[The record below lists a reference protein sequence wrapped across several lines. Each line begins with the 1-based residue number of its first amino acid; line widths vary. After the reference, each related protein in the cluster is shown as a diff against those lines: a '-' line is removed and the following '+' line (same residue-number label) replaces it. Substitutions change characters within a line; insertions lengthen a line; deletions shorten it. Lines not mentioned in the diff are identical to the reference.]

1 MSSSSDEEFVAEES
15 ITGQGPASKD
25 KTPLVWQDH
34 ISSKLPKNY
43 ADVVND
49 EFYPNLDPKNETLVR
64 CVLQDLHNRLCIK
77 P

>member
-1 MSSSSDEEFVAEES
+1 MSSSFDEEFAAEES
-15 ITGQGPASKD
+15 ITGQGPTNKD

-34 ISSKLPKNY
+34 ISSKLSKNY
-43 ADVVND
+43 ADVMTD

-64 CVLQDLHNRLCIK
+64 CVLQDLHNRLRFK